1 MNHTISGTTTSPTES
16 IEAVRVADIHF
27 ETDNLI
33 LRLNDGRAILLD
45 MRLYPWLQW
54 LLEATP
60 EQRSRW
66 EIVPSGGGVW
76 WTELDEGIELQP
88 LLDMQALRTTQDLLV
103 LDAESR

>member
-1 MNHTISGTTTSPTES
+1 MNSTISGMTTFPTES
-16 IEAVRVADIHF
+16 FETVRIADVLV
-27 ETDNLI
+27 ETDNLF
-33 LRLNDGRAILLD
+33 LRLNDGRVILLD

-60 EQRSRW
+60 EQRRRW

-88 LLDMQALRTTQDLLV
+88 LLDMQPLPTSEEQSVENVSLR
-103 LDAESR
+103 

>member
-1 MNHTISGTTTSPTES
+1 MNYTISGMTTSPAES
-16 IEAVRVADIHF
+16 FETVRIADVLV

-54 LLEATP
+54 LLNATP
-60 EQRSRW
+60 EQRRRW
-66 EIVPSGGGVW
+66 EIVPSGGSVW

-88 LLDMQALRTTQDLLV
+88 LLDMQPLPTTEVQPV
-103 LDAESR
+103 LNASSR